1 MRDGREF
8 FPKDTHT
15 ARASWLVVFE
25 LLKMKWMMLGS
36 FEISQFLFALRFGRC
51 FFVELVRRGKDFSNH
66 LMSK

>member
-1 MRDGREF
+1 MEGNF
-8 FPKDTHT
+8 SQKTHTHT

-51 FFVELVRRGKDFSNH
+51 FFC
-66 LMSK
+66 